1 MDTDLTT
8 IKAALADISD
18 TELATLIAATYG
30 VPQTAPGPLAWID
43 SAAEWELN
51 RRRDFDYP
59 LLPPEAAIDPSEDAA
74 SIGGALLLRASLA
87 TDGQAVTVL
96 FDAIVALL
104 TGKERRHWHWRR
116 RSDGTGMAG
125 LERAGVGVMR
135 HGGVGQDAAR
145 SDALR
150 DHAHHRHA
158 QSRRDRASNQAWRA
172 TPLELKRRRPRSTDR
187 SPLRDSSGEPRRS
200 GHHIDVRS
208 CSRLPELRW

>member
-1 MDTDLTT
+1 
-8 IKAALADISD
+8 
-18 TELATLIAATYG
+18 LIARSRHRLEPRSPPCSNAAAPVSASLAASGNRFRANTGLASQTGG
-30 VPQTAPGPLAWID
+30 VHLCKQ
-43 SAAEWELN
+43 N
-51 RRRDFDYP
+51 RRQGLDFP
-59 LLPPEAAIDPSEDAA
+59 LQPPEAAIDPSEDAA

-172 TPLELKRRRPRSTDR
+172 TPLS
-187 SPLRDSSGEPRRS
+187 
-200 GHHIDVRS
+200 
-208 CSRLPELRW
+208 